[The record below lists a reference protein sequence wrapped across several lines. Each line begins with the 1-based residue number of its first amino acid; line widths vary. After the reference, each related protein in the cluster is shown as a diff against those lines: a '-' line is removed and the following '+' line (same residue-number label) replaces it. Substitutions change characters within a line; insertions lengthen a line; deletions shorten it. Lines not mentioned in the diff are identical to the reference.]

1 MFLISRSHVLII
13 TYSRRNRPALQRPVR
28 KASNI
33 SKLKLAL
40 NLLREE
46 DEAAA
51 VEMVN
56 AATLEAVVVA
66 VAAAE
71 GTTLNSNSSKALTL
85 EIPTPSHRLLKRT
98 LNREKRR
105 EKSIPPVVHPAVCHY
120 RARRRRVFEDMRY
133 RNLLF
138 ISI

>member
-1 MFLISRSHVLII
+1 MTI

-33 SKLKLAL
+33 SRLKLAL

-56 AATLEAVVVA
+56 AATLEAVVVVA
-66 VAAAE
+66 AAAAE

-85 EIPTPSHRLLKRT
+85 EIPTPSHHLLKPT
-98 LNREKRR
+98 LTGKKKR
-105 EKSIPPVVHPAVCHY
+105 KSIPLV
-120 RARRRRVFEDMRY
+120 R
-133 RNLLF
+133 LSL
-138 ISI
+138 SSS